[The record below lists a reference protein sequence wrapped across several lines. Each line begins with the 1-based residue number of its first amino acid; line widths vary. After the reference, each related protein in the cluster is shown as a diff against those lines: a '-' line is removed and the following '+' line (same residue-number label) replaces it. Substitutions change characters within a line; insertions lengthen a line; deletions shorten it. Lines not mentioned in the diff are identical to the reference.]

1 MNDEESTID
10 NGLAF
15 VVRLCGQGLV
25 GFMWSDWSVV
35 AKLGEQPRNVCVQ
48 CGAIVVCTCGHEIV
62 SSGSC
67 SLWPSLPSTHRS
79 SRASSWVGARRGR
92 RPCRQGTPRQ
102 PGGVPS
108 RRARGCFRLV
118 STN

>member
-48 CGAIVVCTCGHEIV
+48 CGAIVVCTCGHEI
-62 SSGSC
+62 C
-67 SLWPSLPSTHRS
+67 FIWFMFILAL
-79 SRASSWVGARRGR
+79 
-92 RPCRQGTPRQ
+92 TPIH
-102 PGGVPS
+102 
-108 RRARGCFRLV
+108 A
-118 STN
+118 